1 MPEAAAIRSQTTAQ
15 PDALRKLL
23 SVTRTDVLELNAMS
37 AAQQQTILAV
47 DDSASMRQMVRF
59 TLEGAGY
66 KVVQAADGVEA
77 LELARNGPVD
87 LVLTDVNMPR
97 MDGIALVRELRSLD
111 SYKFVPML
119 VLTTES
125 GQETKLRGKQA
136 GATGWIVKPFNPE
149 QLLATIGRV
158 L

>member
-1 MPEAAAIRSQTTAQ
+1 MPGANS
-15 PDALRKLL
+15 
-23 SVTRTDVLELNAMS
+23 
-37 AAQQQTILAV
+37 QTILAV

-66 KVVQAADGVEA
+66 KVVQACDGVEA
-77 LELARNGPVD
+77 LDFARTSGVD

-97 MDGIALVRELRSLD
+97 MDGIALVRELRALQ
-111 SYKFVPML
+111 SYKFTPML

-125 GQETKLRGKQA
+125 GQETKQRGKQA

-149 QLLATIGRV
+149 QLLTTIARV